1 MKTYSQMTQ
10 VFLQQNN
17 KQELARLEEEGT
29 LDQFMNDVEELFG
42 DQEQLIIRQM
52 SKNLP
57 DEYLERVRSLQ
68 QAEMVARET
77 TTQDL
82 TEFLKN
88 L

>member
-17 KQELARLEEEGT
+17 KQELARLEKEGT

>member
-17 KQELARLEEEGT
+17 KQELARLEKEGT
-29 LDQFMNDVEELFG
+29 LDQFINDVEELFG